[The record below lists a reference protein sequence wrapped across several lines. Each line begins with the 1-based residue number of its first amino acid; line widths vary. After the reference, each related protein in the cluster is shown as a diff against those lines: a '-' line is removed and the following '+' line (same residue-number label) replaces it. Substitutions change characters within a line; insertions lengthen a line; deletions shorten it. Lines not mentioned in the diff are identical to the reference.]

1 MPLKYKD
8 PGCPTIPYVIG
19 NTHIDKAL
27 LDLGASV
34 NLVPYS
40 VYQQLGVG
48 ELKPTRCTL
57 QLADRSVKI
66 PKGEVEDVLIKVGEF
81 IFPVDF
87 IVLETQP
94 VSNLKSQI
102 PVILGRPFLATLNAL
117 INCRTGQMK
126 LSFGNMTVDLNI
138 FNLGRQPSDPSDE
151 PMEVNFIQG
160 ISSEQQEGECES
172 DSNAS
177 DLMIE
182 ELSDDEL
189 EIEPLINHVL
199 LLAGN
204 ENL

>member
-8 PGCPTIPYVIG
+8 PGCPTIPCVIG

-34 NLVPYS
+34 NLLPYS

-102 PVILGRPFLATLNAL
+102 PVILGRPFLATSNAL

-177 DLMIE
+177 ALMIE

-189 EIEPLINHVL
+189 EIEPLDNHVF
-199 LLAGN
+199 AVGWQ
-204 ENL
+204 